1 MKSRLISFPRLPGQL
16 AGRAGAVSARLSED
30 LVALSAARAAFF
42 LLTSAVPFLS
52 LAAALTGFLLPDPL
66 PETALPEVL
75 AKGSAGELFRL
86 LASQIAEPPGVP
98 LLSFTAAATLWTS
111 SRGISAIRDGVDVIY
126 GCRGSRGAFLSRL
139 GAVPLTLATLAAVT
153 GSSLLLFF
161 GGSLLSLM
169 GGDSL
174 AGRASRA
181 MARALGLPCLFLLLS
196 AVFLLLFVSAGR
208 KSPIL
213 PRHASA
219 HLPGALLA
227 ASGWILFSLLYSLYI
242 AHVPRASAVYGGLG
256 ALSLVM
262 LWLYFCMLILLSG
275 AEVNRML
282 AERRQ
287 G

>member
-1 MKSRLISFPRLPGQL
+1 MLAFSSFARFS
-16 AGRAGAVSARLSED
+16 VSI
-30 LVALSAARAAFF
+30 
-42 LLTSAVPFLS
+42 T
-52 LAAALTGFLLPDPL
+52 AALLFFAAGFLLPDRLSEPG
-66 PETALPEVL
+66 LPEVL
-75 AKGSAGELFRL
+75 TQGGAGELFRV
-86 LASQIAEPPGVP
+86 LAGQIAEPPGVP
-98 LLSFTAAATLWTS
+98 LLSFTAVTTLWAS

-126 GCRGSRGAFLSRL
+126 GCRPSRGALLSRL

-153 GSSLLLFF
+153 VSSLLLFF
-161 GGSLLSLM
+161 GGSLLSLT

-174 AGRASRA
+174 SSRASRA
-181 MARALGLPCLFLLLS
+181 MAKALGLPCLFLLLT

-208 KSPIL
+208 KSPVL
-213 PRHASA
+213 PKRASA

-242 AHVPRASAVYGGLG
+242 VHFPRASAVYGGLG
-256 ALSLVM
+256 ALSLIM

-275 AEVNRML
+275 AEVNRVL